1 MVEIVVANAVII
13 QGIDLETLSPSFLN
27 GTNISGKTKSN
38 WRRIAIYQRWINGE
52 FMCLAK

>member
-13 QGIDLETLSPSFLN
+13 QGIDLETLSPSFHN

-38 WRRIAIYQRWINGE
+38 WRRIAIYQR
-52 FMCLAK
+52 